1 MENNYNFK
9 KIKMILIAVTIIFFL
24 LTISVFLFNKNK
36 NYNATKNELLTQTNT
51 WKTEQEIEDEY
62 YLSIIRELQETNKYI
77 PALETEIKEI
87 EAQIRRYRLTRR
99 CLEYE
104 LERIQTNKGY
114 VVWFCNNPDTLE
126 QFTNENKQTEIVKQQ
141 ANNFEVQQV
150 VF

>member
-51 WKTEQEIEDEY
+51 WTSEFENEY
-62 YLSIIRELQETNKYI
+62 KLEVISDLQYI
-77 PALETEIKEI
+77 NNLIPETELRIKEM
-87 EAQIRRYRLTRR
+87 EEELRIRRLRRR

-104 LERIQTNKGY
+104 LERITTNKWY
-114 VVWFCNNPDTLE
+114 SPWFCDNKDNLE
-126 QFTNENKQTEIVKQQ
+126 QFKVTSQVQTAQTQPKVET
-141 ANNFEVQQV
+141 V

>member
-51 WKTEQEIEDEY
+51 WNLEDEY
-62 YLSIIRELQETNKYI
+62 FLKVVKNLQEVNDFI
-77 PALETEIKEI
+77 PIVEDEIKKMEYLLNR
-87 EAQIRRYRLTRR
+87 ERLKRR

-104 LERIQTNKGY
+104 MERISTNKWY
-114 VVWFCNNPDTLE
+114 IIDFCDNEENLE
-126 QFTNENKQTEIVKQQ
+126 QFKLSKQVEIQQ
-141 ANNFEVQQV
+141 ANNNEPKQV